1 MMFPFGKPVAEPNS
15 SLGEVAM
22 AQWDALSPTLLRL
35 ILRYSFAL
43 LSMANRTRFNPFS
56 KMTLGR

>member
-1 MMFPFGKPVAEPNS
+1 MMFLFGKPVAEPNS